1 MSELASSVFLVVQ
14 ALSRLLL
21 ISDGLQSSRVDWLL
35 CFGSDIS
42 RDLLSH

>member
-21 ISDGLQSSRVDWLL
+21 ISGGLQSNRVDLLL
-35 CFGSDIS
+35 CFGSGIS
-42 RDLLSH
+42 HDLSMH